1 MPEEPAVTIRL
12 RVAVPV
18 PLPRLFDYA
27 LAPGMATPLPGARVA
42 IEFGRRKMVGIV
54 IDAEPGAID
63 DLKPILALLDDP
75 PLFDPALWALIPRV
89 ARYYLA
95 PLGETLATAL
105 PVGLRRSEPMVLPQ
119 RWLYALS
126 ALGHEQVLVT
136 RGAAKQRLWQRLQ
149 QAPASEPELAQLH
162 PRWRPVLAP
171 WVEAGWI
178 DVIPMS
184 PYAPPPILAAA
195 PTLTAAQSDVLA
207 QIAAHPS
214 GFAVF
219 VLDGVTGSGKTE
231 VYLRLIADVLARG
244 EQALLLVPEIGL
256 TPQLVARVRE
266 RLPGRVAAMH
276 SELSEGERVEAYA
289 AAARGEV
296 DVVIGT
302 RSAVWTPLPRLGLV
316 LVDEEHDASYK
327 QQDGIR
333 YHARDVALL
342 RAQGLGVPVLLGSAT
357 PSLESLRNIELGRYQ
372 RLSMPARIGA
382 AKQPRWRLVDVR
394 GQRLKDGLAA
404 TTMTVIGEHLAA
416 GGQVLVFK
424 NRRGFA
430 PALLCHDCGWHAEC
444 PDCDIA
450 LTFHR
455 GAAWLRCHQCGFQQR
470 PPQSCPSCSSLA
482 LVPQGAGTERLE
494 AALAEAFPGTPLVRL
509 DRDTTSKKSSFAAA
523 IDELL
528 RGEPT
533 LIVGTQ
539 MLAKGHHLPAVT
551 LAVIVGVDEGLMSA
565 DFRASERLAQLI
577 VQVAGRAG
585 RAERAG
591 EVLLQTH
598 LPEHPL
604 LATLLRH
611 GYGEYARLALQERRD
626 TGLPPVGFAAV
637 LRAEHVDGGKADRF
651 LADVLA
657 ACPPALRTAVEISG
671 PLPAPQPRRQ
681 ARWRFQLVLM
691 ASERAPLHAFLGAA
705 VHACYEHAR
714 DRNLRWSVDVDP
726 LDFG

>member
-1 MPEEPAVTIRL
+1 MTARL

-27 LAPGMATPLPGARVA
+27 LADGMDAPQPGARVA
-42 IEFGRRKMVGIV
+42 IEFGRRRVVGIV
-54 IDAEPGAID
+54 IDVETGAIEG
-63 DLKPILALLDDP
+63 LKPILEVLDDP
-75 PLFDPALWALIPRV
+75 PLFDAALWALIPRV

-105 PVGLRRSEPMVLPQ
+105 PVGLRRSEPMVLPK
-119 RWLYALS
+119 RWLYALTDFGRS
-126 ALGHEQVLVT
+126 QVLVT
-136 RGAAKQRLWQRLQ
+136 RGAGKQRLWQRLHE
-149 QAPASEPELAQLH
+149 APASEPELAELH

-171 WVEAGWI
+171 WIEAGWVDAI
-178 DVIPMS
+178 AMS
-184 PYAPPPILAAA
+184 PYAPPPILAA
-195 PTLTAAQSDVLA
+195 PPELTESQTAVLSEVRAQADR
-207 QIAAHPS
+207 
-214 GFAVF
+214 FAVF

-244 EQALLLVPEIGL
+244 QQALLLVPEIGL

-266 RLPGRVAAMH
+266 RLPGRIAAMH

-302 RSAVWTPLPRLGLV
+302 RSAVWTPLPRLALIV
-316 LVDEEHDASYK
+316 VDEEHDGSYK

-342 RAQGLGVPVLLGSAT
+342 RAQGVGAPVLLGSAT
-357 PSLESLRNIELGRYQ
+357 PSLESLRNVELGRYR
-372 RLSMPARIGA
+372 RLLMATRIGA

-394 GQRLKDGLAA
+394 GQRLRDGLADSTIA
-404 TTMTVIGEHLAA
+404 VIREHLTA

-470 PPQSCPSCSSLA
+470 PPHSCPTCSSLA

-494 AALAEAFPGTPLVRL
+494 AALALAFPDTPLVRL

-528 RGEPT
+528 RGIPT

-604 LATLLRH
+604 LVTLLRK
-611 GYGEYARLALQERRD
+611 GYGEYARFALLERAD
-626 TGLPPVGFAAV
+626 SDLPPVGFAAL
-637 LRAEHVDGGKADRF
+637 LRAEHVDGARADRF

-657 ACPPALRTAVEISG
+657 ACPARLRKAVDISG

-681 ARWRFQLVLM
+681 ARWRFQLVIM
-691 ASERAPLHAFLGAA
+691 SPERAPLHAFLSAA
-705 VHACYEHAR
+705 VEAAHAHAR

>member
-1 MPEEPAVTIRL
+1 MPEAHAVTIRL
-12 RVAVPV
+12 RIAVPV

-27 LAPGMATPLPGARVA
+27 LAEGMVAPHPGARVT
-42 IEFGRRKMVGIV
+42 IEFGRRKLVGIV
-54 IDAEPGAID
+54 IDVETAPVDG
-63 DLKPILALLDDP
+63 LKPILEVLDDP
-75 PLFDPALWALIPRV
+75 PLFDAALWALIPRV

-119 RWLYALS
+119 RWLYALT
-126 ALGHEQVLVT
+126 AVGREQVLVT
-136 RGAAKQRLWQRLQ
+136 RGAAKLRLWQRLHH
-149 QAPASEPELAQLH
+149 APASEPELAELH

-171 WVEAGWI
+171 WVEAGWVDAI
-178 DVIPMS
+178 AMS
-184 PYAPPPILAAA
+184 PYAPPPILAA
-195 PTLTAAQSDVLA
+195 PPELTESQAAVLA
-207 QIAAHPS
+207 EIRGYS

-231 VYLRLIADVLARG
+231 VYLRLIADALARG
-244 EQALLLVPEIGL
+244 QQALLLVPEIGL

-266 RLPGRVAAMH
+266 RLPGRVATMH

-302 RSAVWTPLPRLGLV
+302 RSAVWTPLPRLALV
-316 LVDEEHDASYK
+316 VVDEEHDSSYK

-342 RAQGLGVPVLLGSAT
+342 RAQGVGAPVLLGSAT
-357 PSLESLRNIELGRYQ
+357 PSLESLRNVELGRYR
-372 RLSMPARIGA
+372 RLLMATRIGA
-382 AKQPRWRLVDVR
+382 AKQPRWRMVDVR
-394 GQRLKDGLAA
+394 GQRLRDGLAESTLA
-404 TTMTVIGEHLAA
+404 VIREHLTA

-470 PPQSCPSCSSLA
+470 PPQSCPNCSSLA

-494 AALAEAFPGTPLVRL
+494 AALALAFPDTPLVRL
-509 DRDTTSKKSSFAAA
+509 DRDTTSRKSSFAAA
-523 IDELL
+523 IDDLL
-528 RGEPT
+528 RGIPT
-533 LIVGTQ
+533 VIVGTQ

-611 GYGEYARLALQERRD
+611 GYGEYARLALLERAD
-626 TGLPPVGFAAV
+626 SGLPPVGFAAL
-637 LRAEHVDGGKADRF
+637 LRAEHVDGAKADRF

-657 ACPPALRTAVEISG
+657 ACPNALRKAVEISG

-681 ARWRFQLVLM
+681 ARWRFQLVVM
-691 ASERAPLHAFLGAA
+691 SPERAPLHAFLGAA
-705 VHACYEHAR
+705 VEAAYAHAR

>member
-1 MPEEPAVTIRL
+1 MSL
-12 RVAVPV
+12 RVRVGVPV

-27 LAPGMATPLPGARVA
+27 CNDPEQAAALKPGVRVL
-42 IEFGRRKMVGIV
+42 IEFGRRKLVAMVIATEV
-54 IDAEPGAID
+54 GALEG
-63 DLKPILALLDDP
+63 LKPILSVLDTEALA
-75 PLFDPALWALIPRV
+75 DPALWAVFPRV

-95 PLGETLATAL
+95 PLGETLATVL
-105 PVGLRRSEPMVLPQ
+105 PVGLRRSTPMVQAERLI
-119 RWLYALS
+119 YTLS
-126 ALGHEQVLVT
+126 AAGIAKGAPL
-136 RGAAKQRLWQRLQ
+136 RGAARQRLWEKLQ
-149 QAPASEPELAQLH
+149 SAPASQSELAQIH
-162 PRWRPVLAP
+162 ARWRPVIDTWIEGG
-171 WVEAGWI
+171 WVDALPI
-178 DVIPMS
+178 S
-184 PYAPPPILAAA
+184 PYAPPPILAPA
-195 PTLTAAQSDVLA
+195 PALSEEQTAVLA
-207 QIAAHPS
+207 TIGAAVERFS
-214 GFAVF
+214 VF

-231 VYLRLIADVLARG
+231 VYLRLIADTLARG
-244 EQALLLVPEIGL
+244 QQALLLVPEIGL

-276 SELSEGERVEAYA
+276 SELSEGERVEAFV

-342 RAQGLGVPVLLGSAT
+342 RAQGVGAAVVLGSAT
-357 PSLESLRNIELGRYQ
+357 PSLESLRNVEQGRYQ
-372 RLSMPARIGA
+372 RLIMSKRIGA
-382 AKQPRWRLVDVR
+382 ARQPRWRVVDLR
-394 GQRLKDGLAA
+394 GLWLKDGLAP
-404 TTMTVIGEHLAA
+404 TTLEIIDQHLQA

-430 PALLCHDCGWHAEC
+430 PSLLCHDCGWHAEC

-455 GAAWLRCHQCGFQQR
+455 GVSWLRCHQCGHQQR
-470 PPQSCPSCSSLA
+470 PPNACPSCQSLA

-494 AALAEAFPGTPLVRL
+494 VALSEAFPGVPLVRL
-509 DRDTTSKKSSFAAA
+509 DRDTTSRKSSFAAA
-523 IDELL
+523 IDELM
-528 RGEPT
+528 RGIPT

-604 LATLLRH
+604 LATLLRK
-611 GYGEYARLALQERRD
+611 GYGEYARLALEERRETD
-626 TGLPPVGFAAV
+626 LPPIGHAAV
-637 LRAEHVDGGKADRF
+637 IRAEHVDGEKADRF
-651 LADVLA
+651 LSELLD
-657 ACPPALRTAVEISG
+657 ACPADCRAGVEVSG

-681 ARWRFQLVLM
+681 GRWRFQVVLM
-691 ASERAPLHAFLGAA
+691 ASERSALHAFLA
-705 VHACYEHAR
+705 VAVEQAYARAR
-714 DRNLRWSVDVDP
+714 DHKLRWSVDVDP

>member
-1 MPEEPAVTIRL
+1 MTIRL
-12 RVAVPV
+12 RIAVPV

-27 LAPGMATPLPGARVA
+27 LADGMATPQPGARVA
-42 IEFGRRKMVGIV
+42 IEFGRRRVVGVV
-54 IDAEPGAID
+54 IDVEPGPID
-63 DLKPILALLDDP
+63 DLKPILAVLDDP
-75 PLFDPALWALIPRV
+75 PLIDPALWALIPRV

-119 RWLYALS
+119 RRLYALT
-126 ALGHEQVLVT
+126 ALGREQVLVT
-136 RGAAKQRLWQRLQ
+136 RGAAKKRLWERLL

-171 WVEAGWI
+171 WVEAGWVDAI
-178 DVIPMS
+178 AMS

-195 PTLTAAQSDVLA
+195 PTLSVAQSEVLA
-207 QIAAHPS
+207 QIAAHGA
-214 GFAVF
+214 GFSVF

-231 VYLRLIADVLARG
+231 VYLRLIADALARG
-244 EQALLLVPEIGL
+244 QQALLLVPEIGL

-357 PSLESLRNIELGRYQ
+357 PSLESLRNIELGRYR

-382 AKQPRWRLVDVR
+382 AKPPRWRLVDVR
-394 GQRLKDGLAA
+394 GQRLKDGLADA
-404 TTMTVIGEHLAA
+404 TLSVIGEHLAA

-470 PPQSCPSCSSLA
+470 PPQSCPNCSSLA

-494 AALAEAFPGTPLVRL
+494 AALALAFPGTPLVRL
-509 DRDTTSKKSSFAAA
+509 DRDTTSRKSSFAAA

-611 GYGEYARLALQERRD
+611 GYGEYARLALLERAD
-626 TGLPPVGFAAV
+626 SGLPPVGHAAL

-657 ACPPALRTAVEISG
+657 ACPAALRNAVEISG

-681 ARWRFQLVLM
+681 ARWRFQLVVM
-691 ASERAPLHAFLGAA
+691 SAERGPLHAFLTAA
-705 VHACYEHAR
+705 VEAAHAHAR
-714 DRNLRWSVDVDP
+714 DRNLRWSIDVDP
-726 LDFG
+726 LDFA

>member
-1 MPEEPAVTIRL
+1 MTQRL
-12 RVAVPV
+12 RIAVPV

-27 LAPGMATPLPGARVA
+27 LAEGMAAPQPGARVA
-42 IEFGRRKMVGIV
+42 IEFGRRRMVGIV
-54 IDAEPGAID
+54 IDVEAGPID
-63 DLKPILALLDDP
+63 GLKPIREVLDDP

-119 RWLYALS
+119 RRLYALT
-126 ALGHEQVLVT
+126 AAGREQVLVT
-136 RGAAKQRLWQRLQ
+136 RGAAKQRLWERLQ
-149 QAPASEPELAQLH
+149 QAPASEPELAELH

-171 WVEAGWI
+171 WVEAGWVDAI
-178 DVIPMS
+178 ALS
-184 PYAPPPILAAA
+184 PYAPPPILA
-195 PTLTAAQSDVLA
+195 PPPELTESQGAVLA
-207 QIAAHPS
+207 EVRAQS

-244 EQALLLVPEIGL
+244 QQALLLVPEIGL

-302 RSAVWTPLPRLGLV
+302 RSAVWTPLPRLALIV
-316 LVDEEHDASYK
+316 VDEEHDGSYK

-342 RAQGLGVPVLLGSAT
+342 RAQSVAAPVVLGSAT
-357 PSLESLRNIELGRYQ
+357 PSLESLRNVELGRYR
-372 RLSMPARIGA
+372 RLLMATRIGA
-382 AKQPRWRLVDVR
+382 AKQPRWRMVDVR
-394 GQRLKDGLAA
+394 GQRLRDGLADSTIA
-404 TTMTVIGEHLAA
+404 VIREHLTA

-470 PPQSCPSCSSLA
+470 PPQSCPNCSSLA

-494 AALAEAFPGTPLVRL
+494 AALALAFPDTPLVRL
-509 DRDTTSKKSSFAAA
+509 DRDTTSRKSSFAAA
-523 IDELL
+523 IDDLL
-528 RGEPT
+528 RGDPT
-533 LIVGTQ
+533 IIVGTQ

-611 GYGEYARLALQERRD
+611 GYGEYARLALLERAD
-626 TGLPPVGFAAV
+626 SGLPPVGFAAL
-637 LRAEHVDGGKADRF
+637 LRAEHVDGAKADRF

-657 ACPPALRTAVEISG
+657 ACPKALRKAVEISG

-681 ARWRFQLVLM
+681 ARWRFQLVVM
-691 ASERAPLHAFLGAA
+691 APERAPLHAFLAAA
-705 VHACYEHAR
+705 VEAAYTHAR

>member
-1 MPEEPAVTIRL
+1 MSLRV

-27 LAPGMATPLPGARVA
+27 FSGDATPPQPGVRVLV
-42 IEFGRRKMVGIV
+42 EFGRRQLVAMV
-54 IDAEPGAID
+54 IDVEVGSIE
-63 DLKPILALLDDP
+63 DLKPILQILDAE
-75 PLFDPALWALIPRV
+75 PLADPALWALMPRV

-105 PVGLRRSEPMVLPQ
+105 PVGLRRAQPMVLPQ
-119 RWLYALS
+119 RLLYALT
-126 ALGHEQVLVT
+126 ATGREAAAPA
-136 RGAAKQRLWQRLQ
+136 RGAARQRLWQRLLQ
-149 QAPASEPELAQLH
+149 GAASESQLAEVH
-162 PRWRPVLAP
+162 PRWRPTVATWSAADL
-171 WVEAGWI
+171 VETMAL
-178 DVIPMS
+178 S
-184 PYAPPPILAAA
+184 PYAPPPILAPA
-195 PTLTAAQSDVLA
+195 PQLSPAQADVLA
-207 QIAAHPS
+207 QVRDQGA

-231 VYLRLIADVLARG
+231 VYLRLIADTLARG
-244 EQALLLVPEIGL
+244 QQALLLVPEIGL

-266 RLPGRVAAMH
+266 RLPGRVAALH
-276 SELSEGERVEAYA
+276 SELSEGERVEAFA
-289 AAARGEV
+289 AAARGEI

-302 RSAVWTPLPRLGLV
+302 RSAVWTPLPRLALIV
-316 LVDEEHDASYK
+316 VDEEHEASYK

-342 RAQGLGVPVLLGSAT
+342 RAQGVAAPVLLGSAT
-357 PSLESLRNIELGRYQ
+357 PSLESLRNVELGRFR

-382 AKQPRWRLVDVR
+382 ARPPRWRVVDVR
-394 GQRLKDGLAA
+394 GQRLRDGLAA
-404 TTMTVIGEHLAA
+404 ATLTTIGEHLQA

-424 NRRGFA
+424 NRRGYA

-444 PDCDIA
+444 PECDIA

-470 PPQSCPSCSSLA
+470 PPVSCPQCQSLA

-509 DRDTTSKKSSFAAA
+509 DRDTTSRKSSFAAA

-528 RGEPT
+528 RGVPT

-591 EVLLQTH
+591 EVVLQTH

-611 GYGEYARLALQERRD
+611 GYGEYARLALLDRLETD
-626 TGLPPVGFAAV
+626 LPPVGHAAL
-637 LRAEHVDGGKADRF
+637 LRAEHVDATKADRF

-657 ACPPALRTAVEISG
+657 ACPPQSRVGVEVSG

-681 ARWRFQLVLM
+681 GRWRFQLVVM
-691 ASERAPLHAFLGAA
+691 AAERGPLHAFLNAA
-705 VHACYEHAR
+705 VDAAYRHSR
-714 DRNLRWSVDVDP
+714 DRALRWSVDVDP

>member
-1 MPEEPAVTIRL
+1 MRL
-12 RVAVPV
+12 QIAVPV
-18 PLPRLFDYA
+18 PLPKLFDYA
-27 LAPGMATPLPGARVA
+27 WTADAPAPAPGTRVVV
-42 IEFGRRKMVGIV
+42 EFGRRRVV
-54 IDAEPGAID
+54 ALVVAALPGDVAG
-63 DLKPILALLDDP
+63 LKPVLEVLDP
-75 PLFDPALWALIPRV
+75 APLPDPALWALFPRV

-105 PVGLRRSEPMVLPQ
+105 PVGLRRIEPMVLPE
-119 RWLYALS
+119 RLLYAMS
-126 ALGHEQVLVT
+126 ATGAVAAT
-136 RGAAKQRLWQRLQ
+136 PRGAARQRLWARLREG
-149 QAPASEPELAQLH
+149 PASEAELAAVH
-162 PRWRPVLAP
+162 ARWRPVVSE
-171 WVEAGWI
+171 WKVAGWVDAI
-178 DVIPMS
+178 AQS
-184 PYAPPPILAAA
+184 PYAPPPILA
-195 PTLTAAQSDVLA
+195 PGPELSPAQSDVLESLR
-207 QIAAHPS
+207 AHGE
-214 GFAVF
+214 GFGVF

-231 VYLRLIADVLARG
+231 VYLRLIAEVLARG
-244 EQALLLVPEIGL
+244 RQALLLVPEIGL

-266 RLPGRVAAMH
+266 RLPGRVAALH

-296 DVVIGT
+296 DVVVGT

-316 LVDEEHDASYK
+316 LVDEEHDGSYK

-333 YHARDVALL
+333 YHARDVALM
-342 RAQGLGVPVLLGSAT
+342 RAQSVGVPAVIGSAT
-357 PSLESLRNIELGRYQ
+357 PSLESLRNVALGRYR
-372 RLSMPARIGA
+372 RLELPARVGA
-382 AKQPRWRLVDVR
+382 AKPPRWRVVDLR
-394 GQRLKDGLAA
+394 QQRLRDGLAA
-404 TTMTVIGEHLAA
+404 PTLAAIREHLGA

-424 NRRGFA
+424 NRRGYA
-430 PALLCHDCGWHAEC
+430 PTLLCHDCGWHAEC

-450 LTFHR
+450 LTFHHN
-455 GAAWLRCHQCGFQQR
+455 AAWLRCHQCGFQRR
-470 PPQSCPSCSSLA
+470 PPDSCPSCSSLA

-509 DRDTTSKKSSFAAA
+509 DRDTTARKSSFAAA

-533 LIVGTQ
+533 IIVGTQ

-598 LPEHPL
+598 LPDHPL

-611 GYGEYARLALQERRD
+611 GYGEYARLALAERAD
-626 TGLPPVGFAAV
+626 SGLPPVGHAAL
-637 LRAEHVDGGKADRF
+637 LRAEHMDAGKADRF
-651 LADVLA
+651 LVDVLA
-657 ACPPALRTAVEISG
+657 ACPAPLRNAVEISG

-681 ARWRFQLVLM
+681 ARWRFQLVAM
-691 ASERAPLHAFLGAA
+691 ASERAPLHAFLAAA
-705 VHACYEHAR
+705 VDAAYAHAR
-714 DRNLRWSVDVDP
+714 DRALRWSVDVDP
-726 LDFG
+726 LDFS

>member
-1 MPEEPAVTIRL
+1 MPEEHAVTIRI

-27 LAPGMATPLPGARVA
+27 LAEGLAAPRPGARA
-42 IEFGRRKMVGIV
+42 SIEFGRRRVVGIV
-54 IDAEPGAID
+54 IDVETGPID
-63 DLKPILALLDDP
+63 GLKPILEVLDDP

-105 PVGLRRSEPMVLPQ
+105 PVGLRRIEPMVLPQ
-119 RWLYALS
+119 RRLYAMTS
-126 ALGHEQVLVT
+126 LGRAQVLVT

-149 QAPASEPELAQLH
+149 QAPASEPELADLH
-162 PRWRPVLAP
+162 ARWRPLLAP
-171 WVEAGWI
+171 WIEAGWVDAI
-178 DVIPMS
+178 AMS
-184 PYAPPPILAAA
+184 PYAPPPILARPPELTESQAA
-195 PTLTAAQSDVLA
+195 VLA
-207 QIAAHPS
+207 EIREHA

-244 EQALLLVPEIGL
+244 QQALLLVPEIGL

-302 RSAVWTPLPRLGLV
+302 RSAVWTPLPRLALIV
-316 LVDEEHDASYK
+316 VDEEHDGSYK

-342 RAQGLGVPVLLGSAT
+342 RAQGIAAPVVLGSAT
-357 PSLESLRNIELGRYQ
+357 PSLESLRNVELGRYR
-372 RLSMPARIGA
+372 RLLMATRIGA

-394 GQRLKDGLAA
+394 GQRLRDGLADSTIA
-404 TTMTVIGEHLAA
+404 VIREHLDA

-430 PALLCHDCGWHAEC
+430 PALLCHDCGWFAEC

-470 PPQSCPSCSSLA
+470 PPSSCPNCNSLA
-482 LVPQGAGTERLE
+482 LVPRGAGTERLE
-494 AALAEAFPGTPLVRL
+494 AALALAFPDTPLVRL
-509 DRDTTSKKSSFAAA
+509 DRDTTSRKSSFAAA

-528 RGEPT
+528 RGIPT

-604 LATLLRH
+604 LATLLRR
-611 GYGEYARLALQERRD
+611 GYGEYARLALLERAD
-626 TGLPPVGFAAV
+626 SGLPPVGFAAL
-637 LRAEHVDGGKADRF
+637 LRAEHVDGAKADRF
-651 LADVLA
+651 LADLLA
-657 ACPPALRTAVEISG
+657 ACPAALRKAVDISG

-681 ARWRFQLVLM
+681 ARWRFQLVVM
-691 ASERAPLHAFLGAA
+691 SPERTPLHAFLSAA
-705 VHACYEHAR
+705 VEAAYTHAR